1 MRAAFW
7 ICLVVSGVTMFAG
20 ACAPA
25 GSVLQLI
32 GVLGGMVLF
41 GAGGVLMVVV
51 AAGDEP
57 VWTDVQPWGDGDE

>member
-1 MRAAFW
+1 
-7 ICLVVSGVTMFAG
+7 
-20 ACAPA
+20 
-25 GSVLQLI
+25 LI